1 MLVQIAILKLH
12 DSWLELKYS
21 YDKLESIWISIIPY
35 ILVWSLL
42 SLTLCRYIYEKIND
56 LELLLNVK
64 C

>member
-12 DSWLELKYS
+12 DNWLELKYS